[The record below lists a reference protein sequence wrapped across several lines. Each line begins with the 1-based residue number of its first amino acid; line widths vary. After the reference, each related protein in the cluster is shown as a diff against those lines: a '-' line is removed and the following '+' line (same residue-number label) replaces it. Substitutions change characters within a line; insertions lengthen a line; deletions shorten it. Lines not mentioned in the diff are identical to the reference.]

1 MSNRKG
7 PRGQSESGGIAG
19 GKSLFITKEGSGK
32 TPMEDAKQDG
42 NEAVK
47 GREAPL
53 TEIRCRS
60 MKGLKRKIHYEQKRH
75 FKKNV
80 PPKMLYLVHLPLRLF
95 TAFMCPFTIWLR
107 ILRGTH
113 FSSYSSLF
121 LTLLQARYYWFTVV
135 VDINSYHH

>member
-32 TPMEDAKQDG
+32 TPTEDAKQDG

-60 MKGLKRKIHYEQKRH
+60 MRGLKRKIHYEQKGH
-75 FKKNV
+75 LKKNV
-80 PPKMLYLVHLPLRLF
+80 PPKCCISSTYRYACLHRLCVFLRS
-95 TAFMCPFTIWLR
+95 
-107 ILRGTH
+107 G
-113 FSSYSSLF
+113 
-121 LTLLQARYYWFTVV
+121 
-135 VDINSYHH
+135 